1 MRITEAVLDVNADR
15 PARLVAMAAHALGG
29 LGGRAVA
36 VLGLAFK
43 PGTDD
48 VRESPALAVVEQFL
62 AAGASVRVHDPIA
75 TATARAVLGDG
86 PDYCD
91 DVASA
96 ILGVDAVIIVT
107 SWPEYAGLPDLLAG
121 RDPQPVVVDG
131 RRMIPPASVG
141 HYLGIGR

>member
-15 PARLVAMAAHALGG
+15 PARLVAMAANALGG

-48 VRESPALAVVEQFL
+48 VRESPALAVVEQLL

-75 TATARAVLGDG
+75 AATARAVLGDG

-91 DVASA
+91 DLASA